1 MQALLAI
8 SRLIDR
14 VNTGIG
20 KGATW
25 LVLLMVLVS
34 SGNALARY
42 ALNASSNAWLEL
54 QWYLFSAV
62 FLLCAAYT
70 LKQDEHIRIDI
81 LTGRLSLRARAWLDI
96 VCGIVFL
103 LPPVV
108 LILVLSWPMFLD
120 SYMRNEYSSN
130 AGGLLRWP
138 AKLLIPVGFFM
149 LAAQGVS
156 EIIKRFAFLAGLI
169 PYPSP
174 RVGHQAEPA
183 AEEHAG

>member
-20 KGATW
+20 KGASW

-42 ALNASSNAWLEL
+42 ALDASSNAWLEL

-62 FLLCAAYT
+62 FLLCAGYT

-108 LILVLSWPMFLD
+108 LILVLSWPMFVD
-120 SYMRNEYSSN
+120 SYVRHEYSSN